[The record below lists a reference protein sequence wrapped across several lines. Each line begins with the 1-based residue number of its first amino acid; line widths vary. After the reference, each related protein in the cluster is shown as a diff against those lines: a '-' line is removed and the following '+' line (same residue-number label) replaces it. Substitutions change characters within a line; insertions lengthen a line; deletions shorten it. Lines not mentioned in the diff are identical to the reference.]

1 MLLWDRA
8 NDVYSVQ
15 KIIISKTDG
24 INGSPEKDLPTHN
37 PKRKP
42 LKSSK
47 KVIVLG
53 DWMLWRDSRRHNS
66 HLTPVMKKKLNA
78 IIKYTSSND
87 LTSNVNTMKYVRS
100 ITNILEKM
108 NGGDNVQV
116 ETSGIIERRDH
127 DLRGCSYENSFPV
140 VFSLNREKYII
151 FSRSYTKYFPT
162 WVRFILA
169 SCQVG
174 KF

>member
-1 MLLWDRA
+1 MQILLWDRA

-24 INGSPEKDLPTHN
+24 INRSPEKDLPTHN

-53 DWMLWRDSRRHNS
+53 DWMLWRDSRRHNR

-169 SCQVG
+169 SC
-174 KF
+174 